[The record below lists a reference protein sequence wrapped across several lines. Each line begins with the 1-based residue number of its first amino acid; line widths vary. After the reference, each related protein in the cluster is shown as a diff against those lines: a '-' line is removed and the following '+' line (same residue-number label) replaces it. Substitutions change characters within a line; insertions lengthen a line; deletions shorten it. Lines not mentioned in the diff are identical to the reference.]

1 MNKDLFKY
9 NITEIE
15 ENIFEVEKLFNGKY
29 DIQAVQYDKLIS
41 NGLYNRIMWGNT
53 PKNYSD
59 FCKKG
64 LKSNNEGIIA
74 DIGCGTLSFTYKTYT
89 EFYKKNLYLC
99 DLSYEMLKIGKNRI
113 ENICEDMSS
122 ITFLRLNALDMPF
135 RDNTIQTVFSF
146 GLFHIFENPS
156 YLLQEIVRVLKPKGK
171 LFLTSLCTDRKLS
184 AKYLNLLHKHGHVSN
199 PLNSTEIIDIIE
211 KNGIKITEFIVK
223 GGMVYISGINNSY
236 TQKNI
241 VHLAYSTKNEGDSNK

>member
-15 ENIFEVEKLFNGKY
+15 ENIFEVEKLLNGKY
-29 DIQAVQYDKLIS
+29 DVRAAQYDKLIS

-53 PKNYSD
+53 PKDYSY

-64 LKSNNEGIIA
+64 LNSNNEGIIA
-74 DIGCGTLSFTYKTYT
+74 DIGCGTLSFTYKAYT

-113 ENICEDMSS
+113 ESICEDMSS

-135 RDNTIQTVFSF
+135 KDNTIQTVFNF

-156 YLLQEIVRVLKPKGK
+156 NLLQEIVRVLKPKGK

-184 AKYLNLLHKHGHVSN
+184 AKYLNFLHKKGHVAN
-199 PLNSTEIIDIIE
+199 PLNSTEIRSIVE
-211 KNGIKITEFIVK
+211 ENGIKITEFIVK
-223 GGMVYISGINNSY
+223 GGMVYISGINNNY
-236 TQKNI
+236 TQQKI
-241 VHLAYSTKNEGDSNK
+241 